1 MTKRVANA
9 LALHT
14 KELASF
20 RAKLARQVVDSE
32 GAIDKAEQQ
41 LSRMLPRI
49 DMGDLTLKDTAD
61 KLQALL
67 RDLRATR
74 AKTSEDLRNKTI
86 ALDIDNSCRKVTPQM
101 ASGEAALKKLVSSSS
116 APVLGSVNMAST
128 TGNMNAT
135 FLKASS
141 GNPQQGDF
149 MPEQ

>member
-20 RAKLARQVVDSE
+20 RAKLAQQVVASE

-49 DMGDLTLKDTAD
+49 EMGDETLKDTAT

-74 AKTSEDLRNKTI
+74 QKTSEDLRNKTA
-86 ALDIDNSCRKVTPQM
+86 ALEIDNSCRKVTPQM
-101 ASGEAALKKLVSSSS
+101 ASETAPKKLVSSSS
-116 APVLGSVNMAST
+116 APSLGSPVN
-128 TGNMNAT
+128 
-135 FLKASS
+135 
-141 GNPQQGDF
+141 
-149 MPEQ
+149 